1 MISSPYVLTT
11 RAVRFKQTLMP
22 EDFPHKEEIID
33 AISGTEPRIKKIF
46 LFGSRARGDNRS
58 PHSDIDIGVIATKKL
73 SLLRLAKIEEAL
85 DRIQTLHTI
94 ELVDFTRREDAFT
107 KEALKDIVILYEKR

>member
-1 MISSPYVLTT
+1 MLEV
-11 RAVRFKQTLMP
+11 
-22 EDFPHKEEIID
+22 FPHKEEIIS
-33 AISGTEPRIKKIF
+33 AILNTIPNIDKIF
-46 LFGSRARGDNRS
+46 LFGSRARDDNRS

-73 SLLRLAKIEEAL
+73 SLLRLAKIEETL

-94 ELVDFTRREDAFT
+94 ELVDFTGREDAFT